1 MGKINKAIE
10 HKKPWQNIAD
20 ECELFYSA
28 ASGFLFDPKYKS
40 KFWDMDG
47 GEVQPRFRLTVARA
61 FELVALFGPALY
73 WRNPVRTAEV
83 RQMSEIDP
91 AVFGPMMD
99 PQQMQQI
106 MQAQQMGQPVDP
118 MQMQAVMAAQQ
129 AQAMYQQVQQEY
141 QVEIPARRARAELMS
156 RYLNWTPNVLSLHRE
171 AELAITQA
179 LVAGR
184 GVLWTLPYQPPG
196 SQKIMVGSFYDP
208 VENLLIDPDSD
219 TFESAW
225 WIARKCIEP
234 VWKIERDRGMRPG
247 TLARYA
253 THESAMTQGE
263 SQADDLA
270 AMHRAQGRTHDLMV
284 YYKVFSRCGLAR
296 LSELKTD
303 LKEKIEAVTGDYV
316 YLEVAASCP
325 FPLNATSERIQEMN
339 NEDVRAAFQWPT
351 PFWKRDRWPCAV
363 LDFYAQPKKAWPIAP
378 LAPGLGEL
386 KALQV
391 LFSHMVN
398 KIWMSQ
404 RDFIVYSKAASDE
417 IRKIIEQGKD
427 LSFLPLET
435 VHNSISEVIQFLQH
449 PPVNPDAWKI
459 MDALL
464 EMFDRRT
471 GLTDLL
477 YGVQQIQSR
486 SATDVQVRQQ
496 ATSVR
501 PEYMASKVESW
512 MSLVAKNEAF
522 TTRWYV
528 QGQDVVDLMG
538 RTGAMLWDSL
548 ITGTDVERTIDEID
562 YSVEASS
569 AQRPNMMRDMAN
581 MEKFIQTFGPLLSGH
596 ADVTGDTTPLNNL
609 MKRWGKIAQMD
620 VSDLLMG
627 PRQQPGM
634 DPAAMQQAQMQQEQA
649 ERQAEM
655 QMEQERLAMEQ
666 QAKQQ
671 DLFQDQQS
679 HQQEMAQDQER
690 HILEMR
696 QIQERAV
703 VDQRVAEQRAQQERR
718 EASQRLALQR
728 QEAEA
733 KRKAQQTAA
742 RDRQPSRNG
751 GSPK

>member
-1 MGKINKAIE
+1 
-10 HKKPWQNIAD
+10 
-20 ECELFYSA
+20 
-28 ASGFLFDPKYKS
+28 
-40 KFWDMDG
+40 
-47 GEVQPRFRLTVARA
+47 
-61 FELVALFGPALY
+61 
-73 WRNPVRTAEV
+73 
-83 RQMSEIDP
+83 
-91 AVFGPMMD
+91 
-99 PQQMQQI
+99 
-106 MQAQQMGQPVDP
+106 
-118 MQMQAVMAAQQ
+118 
-129 AQAMYQQVQQEY
+129 
-141 QVEIPARRARAELMS
+141 
-156 RYLNWTPNVLSLHRE
+156 
-171 AELAITQA
+171 
-179 LVAGR
+179 
-184 GVLWTLPYQPPG
+184 
-196 SQKIMVGSFYDP
+196 
-208 VENLLIDPDSD
+208 
-219 TFESAW
+219 
-225 WIARKCIEP
+225 
-234 VWKIERDRGMRPG
+234 
-247 TLARYA
+247 
-253 THESAMTQGE
+253 
-263 SQADDLA
+263 
-270 AMHRAQGRTHDLMV
+270 
-284 YYKVFSRCGLAR
+284 
-296 LSELKTD
+296 
-303 LKEKIEAVTGDYV
+303 
-316 YLEVAASCP
+316 
-325 FPLNATSERIQEMN
+325 
-339 NEDVRAAFQWPT
+339 
-351 PFWKRDRWPCAV
+351 
-363 LDFYAQPKKAWPIAP
+363 
-378 LAPGLGEL
+378 
-386 KALQV
+386 
-391 LFSHMVN
+391 
-398 KIWMSQ
+398 
-404 RDFIVYSKAASDE
+404 
-417 IRKIIEQGKD
+417 
-427 LSFLPLET
+427 
-435 VHNSISEVIQFLQH
+435 
-449 PPVNPDAWKI
+449 
-459 MDALL
+459 
-464 EMFDRRT
+464 
-471 GLTDLL
+471 
-477 YGVQQIQSR
+477 
-486 SATDVQVRQQ
+486 
-496 ATSVR
+496 
-501 PEYMASKVESW
+501 